1 MTGTAVRAPGWSR
14 GHLSQSI
21 ITPDNSSLAEI
32 GRNDMADINT
42 IIQTSIKM
50 LMANPCQT
58 KIEVSSLHND
68 VGSGTWDLGIGHA
81 YWDISLVRSSP
92 RENKDG
98 C

>member
-1 MTGTAVRAPGWSR
+1 
-14 GHLSQSI
+14 
-21 ITPDNSSLAEI
+21 
-32 GRNDMADINT
+32 MADINT

-68 VGSGTWDLGIGHA
+68 VGSRTWDLGIGHA
-81 YWDISLVRSSP
+81 YWDISLVRASP

-98 C
+98 CLGGVDSGYTCGDMQCLRLMI